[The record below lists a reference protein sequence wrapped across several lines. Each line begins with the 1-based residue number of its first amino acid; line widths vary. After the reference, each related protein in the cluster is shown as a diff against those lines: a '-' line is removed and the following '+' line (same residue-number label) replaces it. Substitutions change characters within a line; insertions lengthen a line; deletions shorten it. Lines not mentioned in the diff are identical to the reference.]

1 MLPKQSQSQL
11 PLKGSLGINR
21 LFKKME
27 GPGFRFFCASCKRER
42 LQAPPAKVGSPRFF
56 AHIALAT
63 AFFALLFWPLMGVKG
78 VFAFLLP
85 VGIVMEALYR
95 LKMRAALICPDCQ
108 FDPVLYLVDREKA
121 IQQVEEAWRKKFT
134 EKGIPFPEKP
144 RTSALRRSS
153 LDLRERSGVSQ
164 RHVNQ

>member
-1 MLPKQSQSQL
+1 MLPIKR
-11 PLKGSLGINR
+11 SLEINR
-21 LFKKME
+21 IFKQMD
-27 GPGFRFFCASCKRER
+27 GPGFRFFCVSCKRER

-56 AHIALAT
+56 AHIIIAT
-63 AFFALLFWPLMGVKG
+63 AFFAAIFWPLLGIKG

-85 VGIVMEALYR
+85 VGIVMEAVYR

-121 IQQVEEAWRKKFT
+121 VRQVEEAWRKKFT

-144 RTSALRRSS
+144 RTSAARRRS
-153 LDLRERSGVSQ
+153 LDLRDRSGVSQ